1 MWNVDRMIVRLPIH
15 SETSQGAQMYKSVLS
30 DLFGTLIAPP
40 PMDMYRKIVGD
51 VADTLGVTFEI
62 LNDPRM
68 SISDRLLTWG
78 GTAAP

>member
-1 MWNVDRMIVRLPIH
+1 
-15 SETSQGAQMYKSVLS
+15 MYKSVLS

-78 GTAAP
+78 GGALRRHDYSKSIARTAD